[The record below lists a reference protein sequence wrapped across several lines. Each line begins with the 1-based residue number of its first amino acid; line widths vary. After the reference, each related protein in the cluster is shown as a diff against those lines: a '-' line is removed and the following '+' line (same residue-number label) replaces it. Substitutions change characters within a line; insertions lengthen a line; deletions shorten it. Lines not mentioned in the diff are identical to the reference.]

1 MTTVNNNQTATN
13 ALEQYSLQQSN
24 SSSGSNS
31 SGSSSKTGSS
41 SSLGKDQFMNLML
54 AQLNNQDPLNPT
66 DNTQFLAQLA
76 QFSSLEQM
84 QNLNTSVN
92 NFATQFRSQQ
102 ALQAS
107 AMVGRSVVAQSSTAT
122 LGASGKISGY
132 ADLSN
137 ATDDLKV
144 QILDSSGSLVKTMD
158 LGQQSAGQVAFNWDG
173 TDQSGNTMPPGTYAM
188 NAIASTGSGSEQVST
203 LISANVNSVSIGS
216 DGSVTLNLAD
226 MGSVP
231 MSSVTQID

>member
-13 ALEQYSLQQSN
+13 VLDKYAVQQSN
-24 SSSGSNS
+24 SSSS
-31 SGSSSKTGSS
+31 SGTKGTGSS
-41 SSLGKDQFMNLML
+41 SALGKDQFMNLML

-84 QNLNTSVN
+84 QNLNTSVQS
-92 NFATQFRSQQ
+92 FSSQFRSQQ

-107 AMVGRSVVAQSSTAT
+107 AMVGRSVVAQSNTAS
-122 LGASGKISGY
+122 LGASGKISGF
-132 ADLSN
+132 ADLAN
-137 ATDDLKV
+137 ATNDLKV
-144 QILDSSGSLVKTMD
+144 QVLDSSGSLVKTMD
-158 LGQQSAGQVAFNWDG
+158 LGQQPAGQVAFNWDG
-173 TDQSGNTMPPGTYAM
+173 KDAGGNSMP
-188 NAIASTGSGSEQVST
+188 TGSYTLNAVASDGAGGSAQVPT

-216 DGSVTLNLAD
+216 DGSITLNLAD

-231 MSSVTQID
+231 LSSVTQIN